1 MFDGTLNEAEARVLG
16 ALLEKELSTPEYY
29 PLTLKALTAAC
40 NQKSNRE
47 PVVGYDETTV
57 IVTLD
62 SLKEKKLVRQSDA
75 SRVPRYE
82 EMFVRNGNLIDREA
96 ALICLLLL
104 RGSQTL
110 GELRGRSERLYAF
123 SSLEEVEEVLSNLMD
138 LGMVRK
144 MERMPGQKERRY
156 VHLLCGEAAGLPSV
170 RPGSGTDSTASVA
183 GAELERLDAL
193 EEEVRA
199 LRDEL
204 AEIRQALR
212 DFQAQF
218 E

>member
-1 MFDGTLNEAEARVLG
+1 MFDYTLTEAEARVLG
-16 ALLEKELSTPEYY
+16 ALLEKKMSTPEYY

-47 PVVGYDETTV
+47 PVVNYDETMV
-57 IVTLD
+57 VRTLD
-62 SLKEKKLVRQSDA
+62 ALKEKRLIRQSDA

-82 EMFVRNGNLIDREA
+82 EMFIRGNNLLDREA

-104 RGSQTL
+104 RGGQTL

-123 SSLEEVEEVLSNLMD
+123 SSLEEVEEVLQNLID
-138 LGMVRK
+138 LGAVKK
-144 MERMPGQKERRY
+144 MDRLPGHKESRY
-156 VHLLCGEAAGLPSV
+156 VHLLCGEVAQLASGKPGARPEGATLLV
-170 RPGSGTDSTASVA
+170 R
-183 GAELERLDAL
+183 AENERLTAL

-204 AEIRQALR
+204 EETRQALR
-212 DFQAQF
+212 DFRAQF